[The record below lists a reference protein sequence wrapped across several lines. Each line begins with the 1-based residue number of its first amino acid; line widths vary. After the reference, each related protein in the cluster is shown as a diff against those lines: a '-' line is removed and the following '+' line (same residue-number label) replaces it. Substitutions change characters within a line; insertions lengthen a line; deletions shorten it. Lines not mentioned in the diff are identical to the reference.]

1 MSSAPALVSGYLD
14 PVYTD
19 ARWDQDWVF
28 MAEATGDTVDTAWTG
43 CTASL
48 ALVPTATA
56 RRDVDSFELTSGAGE
71 ITIWASEGRV
81 GVRGADCSAF
91 AAGEYGWEL
100 RRIDG
105 DGIATAVAVGLVQIV
120 AGLSDPPL
128 TGSLVRPGAAKGT
141 ITVRPAPVATV
152 ATAVGPKGERGD
164 PGLQAQRVDATFQ
177 AEAGWTYLLD
187 ATGGGFTATLP
198 AAPAEGD
205 TIIFR
210 DATGDCETDPVSI
223 DPGDGTINGVAT
235 PFSFNVGGGAAV
247 FSFTSGDWT
256 WWRA

>member
-28 MAEATGDTVDTAWTG
+28 MAEATGDTVDTNWTG
-43 CTASL
+43 CSAAL
-48 ALVPTATA
+48 ALAPTTAA

-81 GVRGADCSAF
+81 GVRVEDCSTY
-91 AAGEYGWEL
+91 AAGEYAWEL

-128 TGSLVRPGAAKGT
+128 TGVLARPGAAKGT

-152 ATAVGPKGERGD
+152 ATAVGPKGDRGID
-164 PGLQAQRVDATFQ
+164 GMSFASKSASFSAVS
-177 AEAGWTYLLD
+177 GWTYALNS
-187 ATGGGFTATLP
+187 AAGGFTATLP
-198 AAPAEGD
+198 VAPAEGD
-205 TIIFR
+205 LIAFR
-210 DATGDCETDPVSI
+210 DATGDCETNAVLI
-223 DPGDGTINGVAT
+223 DPGAKTIGGAAGT
-235 PFSFNVGGGAAV
+235 FSFNVGGGSAL
-247 FSFTSGDWT
+247 FGYFGGGWI